1 MLIYQIN
8 NNHIYEGKIMK
19 FPIRHKTIF
28 WTLLFILSVSLFIV
42 WSSYLQS
49 TKFQLLQL
57 KEDAAAYIKTL
68 QKRQTTE
75 NIYIAKAFMSKKEMQ
90 NTIEKED
97 KVSIEKLVNEITT
110 LSFYDGGVILKEK
123 SIIYKTK
130 GAPQIDYTIFFPY
143 KRVYPHKI
151 YTYNIEGHP
160 YGFGVFSLPFNTK
173 EEVILYFNWEKFIK
187 KMFILT
193 SSVEAILTNTP
204 LKGVLSIYPLLDV
217 NKTPTSYLVFRP
229 SKTILQMR
237 KTFFSLVLFVSVILL
252 AFFSPWTLYI
262 KKEKETVRRVL
273 KAIDE
278 PIEEPSLEYS
288 LDIALKTLYTH
299 KVYRKALEVA
309 INTKNVRETLR
320 ALATTLAEIMDSRHW
335 IITLFSYDIKEWR
348 FLLWSYAIEPKCLDE
363 ILTYMKEDV
372 YKEITRIARKKRVVF
387 LSNIKDKNIPC
398 LMRYDVKSYV
408 IIPMIVKDKTI
419 GLLILT
425 WDYNR
430 EFDNH
435 DRLVFEE
442 IKNMIKDILENTY
455 NIQDMF
461 WLSFR
466 DPLLGIYNRRILE
479 TLSEGEHEGVL
490 LYLDLDNFKQVN
502 DLYGHEEGD
511 KLLKRFV
518 DIIKKVIR
526 KDDVFLRYGGDEFIL
541 YLKNITIEDAKKIA
555 NRIKESVKSSFAKY
569 GVTVYLGMVELKKG
583 MHLYDK
589 ITEAEQKMY
598 EEKREKRKERGN

>member
-1 MLIYQIN
+1 M
-8 NNHIYEGKIMK
+8 
-19 FPIRHKTIF
+19 
-28 WTLLFILSVSLFIV
+28 
-42 WSSYLQS
+42 
-49 TKFQLLQL
+49 
-57 KEDAAAYIKTL
+57 
-68 QKRQTTE
+68 
-75 NIYIAKAFMSKKEMQ
+75 
-90 NTIEKED
+90 
-97 KVSIEKLVNEITT
+97 
-110 LSFYDGGVILKEK
+110 
-123 SIIYKTK
+123 
-130 GAPQIDYTIFFPY
+130 
-143 KRVYPHKI
+143 
-151 YTYNIEGHP
+151 
-160 YGFGVFSLPFNTK
+160 
-173 EEVILYFNWEKFIK
+173 
-187 KMFILT
+187 
-193 SSVEAILTNTP
+193 
-204 LKGVLSIYPLLDV
+204 
-217 NKTPTSYLVFRP
+217 
-229 SKTILQMR
+229 
-237 KTFFSLVLFVSVILL
+237 
-252 AFFSPWTLYI
+252 
-262 KKEKETVRRVL
+262 
-273 KAIDE
+273 
-278 PIEEPSLEYS
+278 
-288 LDIALKTLYTH
+288 
-299 KVYRKALEVA
+299 
-309 INTKNVRETLR
+309 
-320 ALATTLAEIMDSRHW
+320 
-335 IITLFSYDIKEWR
+335 
-348 FLLWSYAIEPKCLDE
+348 LWSYAIEPKCLDE

-372 YKEITRIARKKRVVF
+372 YKEITKIARKKRVVF
-387 LSNIKDKNIPC
+387 LSNIKESKKDKNIPC
-398 LMRYDVKSYV
+398 LMRYEVESYV

-518 DIIKKVIR
+518 DIVKKVIR

-555 NRIKESVKSSFAKY
+555 NRIKESVRSSFAKY
-569 GVTVYLGMVELKKG
+569 GVTVSLGMVELKKG
-583 MHLYDK
+583 IHLYDK